1 MMHQVVKHIGFQLA
15 LLYILLMGI
24 YSQGDLSSMNGSGLA
39 VDAQVTTATFKA
51 AFDNPFYGLQPAANL
66 SELTAPSS
74 TSVKPVHKD
83 YSVHSWWA
91 NQAASQQ
98 IAEYIY
104 HSSIIVVQPQ
114 LFDMLFPFHY
124 YS

>member
-1 MMHQVVKHIGFQLA
+1 MHQVIKHTGFQLA
-15 LLYILLMGI
+15 LLYVLLMGM
-24 YSQGDLSSMNGSGLA
+24 YSQGGLPYVYDSGIS
-39 VDAQVTTATFKA
+39 VEAQVSTATFKV
-51 AFDNPFYGLQPAANL
+51 AFDNPFYGIQPELAL
-66 SELTAPSS
+66 SEITAQSS

-91 NQAASQQ
+91 NLAATLQ
-98 IAEYIY
+98 IADYIFQ
-104 HSSIIVVQPQ
+104 SSIIVVQPQ